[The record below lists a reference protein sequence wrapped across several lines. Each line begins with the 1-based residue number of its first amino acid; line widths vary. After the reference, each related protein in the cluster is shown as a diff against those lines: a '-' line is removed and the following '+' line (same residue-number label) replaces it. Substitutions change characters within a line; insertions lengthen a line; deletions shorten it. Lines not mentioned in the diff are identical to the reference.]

1 MTDHNHAPQATSG
14 DTATT
19 ERLHTVPS
27 EHTGHGAPQLTW
39 FLVGKP
45 YADADPQQFA
55 VVTQPFRIGRSC
67 DNELCIPDSTVSGH
81 HAELVFSDQGLFVR
95 DLDSTNGTLL
105 NGRTLKVLTELRC
118 GDILHFG
125 AAMYTLHQATT
136 APTTDTVAT
145 DVIDDALAQ
154 AQFDKLIGKPAVRPW
169 FQPIVSLE
177 NGEHLGYEV
186 LGRSQLMGLETPDK
200 MFRIAAQRSAC
211 AQLSRICRSEGL
223 RLAQEFDDDVQFFL
237 NTDPTELETHELLT
251 SLTLL
256 RDEYP
261 NLSIVL
267 EVHESGV
274 TSTTYLR
281 ALRRHLQELGIGLAY
296 DDFGAGQARLM
307 ELVEVPPD
315 VLKFDVRIIQGLP
328 DASPQHRRTIA
339 SLVRIIRDLDVVPL
353 AEGVERQEEADI
365 CLELGFELVQ
375 GYLFGRPQPVR
386 RWLKHRAATRS

>member
-1 MTDHNHAPQATSG
+1 MMHSP
-14 DTATT
+14 
-19 ERLHTVPS
+19 
-27 EHTGHGAPQLTW
+27 
-39 FLVGKP
+39 
-45 YADADPQQFA
+45 
-55 VVTQPFRIGRSC
+55 
-67 DNELCIPDSTVSGH
+67 
-81 HAELVFSDQGLFVR
+81 
-95 DLDSTNGTLL
+95 
-105 NGRTLKVLTELRC
+105 
-118 GDILHFG
+118 
-125 AAMYTLHQATT
+125 
-136 APTTDTVAT
+136 
-145 DVIDDALAQ
+145 Q